1 MIRLLVVTGVAAFG
15 LMGVAPAQD
24 AAQDTPDRCVYPNQV
39 ERVGNDVT
47 PQSRYFQA
55 SRGRVFRLD
64 TETACFEP
72 SARGFRFAPFVSTS
86 ETMCPNDELEVTM
99 AVAGVP
105 RTCVARL
112 SEVITDPGEIRSSG
126 LGLTGRGSN

>member
-1 MIRLLVVTGVAAFG
+1 MVRLLVVSGVALVG
-15 LMGVAPAQD
+15 LMGLAPAQD
-24 AAQDTPDRCVYPNQV
+24 AAHDAPTMCVYPNQV
-39 ERVGNDVT
+39 ERLGNDVN

-55 SRGRVFRLD
+55 SRGRVYRLD
-64 TETACFEP
+64 TATDCFEP
-72 SARGFRFAPFVSTS
+72 SVRGFQFKPYVSTS
-86 ETMCPNDELEVTM
+86 DKMCPNDQLEVTL

-126 LGLTGRGSN
+126 LGLTGR

>member
-1 MIRLLVVTGVAAFG
+1 MIRLLVVSGVTLFG
-15 LMGVAPAQD
+15 LTGAAPAQD
-24 AAQDTPDRCVYPNQV
+24 AGQDAPNLCVYPNQV

-55 SRGRVFRLD
+55 SRGRVYRLD
-64 TETACFEP
+64 TATDCFEP
-72 SARGFRFAPFVSTS
+72 SVRGFQFKPYVSTS
-86 ETMCPNDELEVTM
+86 EKMCPNDELEVTM

-112 SEVITDPGEIRSSG
+112 SAEITDPSEIRSSG
-126 LGLTGRGSN
+126 LGLTGR